1 MSSSISEKGVSQ
13 PTMRLS
19 PSWLLAPAI
28 LVLGVVYG
36 WPLVRLLRISFGQN
50 GWTMVHYV
58 RVLSDSYNVL
68 VLFETFRLSFFVA
81 LICLL
86 VGYPIAYL
94 ISRLSKRWSVIVT
107 ALVVLPLWTST
118 LIQSFAWM
126 VLLGRHGVINDLYL
140 NSGLGST
147 PLSILYN
154 RFAVY
159 VGTVHIMLPLMVF
172 PLLSAMKKVDWRLID
187 AAKSMGA
194 RPAAA
199 FLLIFVPLTKSG
211 MIAGFLLVFILT
223 LGFFV
228 TPALL
233 GGPHDVTFV
242 MLIERAVN
250 ELSDWEAASAMC
262 VILLLATF
270 LLYGLYRLVAMV
282 SARRYRNAGHSRSN
296 LLRVATQIMGRLL
309 TASASNWRAKARK
322 LSNRPGAAAW
332 ITGILI
338 VTFLVL
344 PILIILPISF
354 SASPYLDF
362 PPPSLSLRWYENYFT
377 RADWIKPTLTSLQ
390 VAIAVAVISTL
401 IGSLA
406 AIALVRGKFAG
417 KAVITA
423 FLVSP
428 SVVPTL
434 ITAVAIYFQF
444 AKLGLV
450 GTLTGLTL
458 AHTVIAVPIVLIL
471 VMASLKS
478 VDTRPEVAAQSLGAH
493 PIVAFTKVTLP
504 AIRPGIISASLF
516 AFLTSFDDII
526 IALFVSSDSAKTLPM
541 RMWEG
546 IRFDLDPTMA
556 AASSAIIILSI
567 VLLAIARRVAPG
579 RWREGRLEHPSIP
592 STYLVKVIQCHVI

>member
-19 PSWLLAPAI
+19 PSWLLVPAI

-50 GWTMVHYV
+50 DWTMVHYV

-118 LIQSFAWM
+118 LIRSFAWM

-282 SARRYRNAGHSRSN
+282 SARRYRNVGRSRSN
-296 LLRVATQIMGRLL
+296 LLRVATQIMGRLPI
-309 TASASNWRAKARK
+309 ASASNWPAKARK

-579 RWREGRLEHPSIP
+579 AGEKAG
-592 STYLVKVIQCHVI
+592 

>member
-1 MSSSISEKGVSQ
+1 MSSFISQKGVSRS
-13 PTMRLS
+13 TMRLS
-19 PSWLLAPAI
+19 PILLLVPAI

-36 WPLVRLLRISFGQN
+36 WPLVRLLRISFGQSD
-50 GWTMVHYV
+50 WTMTHYV

-118 LIQSFAWM
+118 LIRSFAWM
-126 VLLGRHGVINDLYL
+126 VLLGRHGVVNDLYL

-199 FLLIFVPLTKSG
+199 FFLIFVPLTKSG
-211 MIAGFLLVFILT
+211 MVAGFLLVFILT

-270 LLYGLYRLVAMV
+270 LLYGLYRLVVMV
-282 SARRYRNAGHSRSN
+282 SARRSRNAGRSRSN
-296 LLRVATQIMGRLL
+296 PLRIATQIMGRLP
-309 TASASNWRAKARK
+309 TASTSNWAPKARSPK

-444 AKLGLV
+444 AKLGLI

-493 PIVAFTKVTLP
+493 PIVAFAKITLP

-579 RWREGRLEHPSIP
+579 AGEKAG
-592 STYLVKVIQCHVI
+592 